1 MLMIDYRELSWW
13 YWLVTALLLSL
24 GLLLDERAFLA
35 AIALT
40 SWQIVHYRLREGA
53 LGAFPVQVRIGY
65 LLLLLLALPV
75 PMQWLF
81 WVPMIGTWA
90 QLVFGYCTMA
100 RLVSL
105 MPWNRTE
112 PFTRG
117 LLWRTFFSAPVRGN
131 ILQGLPPAG
140 QP

>member
-13 YWLVTALLLSL
+13 YWLVTALFLSL
-24 GLLLDERAFLA
+24 GLFGNGEMFLW

-40 SWQIVHYRLREGA
+40 IVQLVHFILREVRVS
-53 LGAFPVQVRIGY
+53 AFPVQVRFCY
-65 LLLLLLALPV
+65 LLLLLLALPR
-75 PMQWLF
+75 PLQWIF
-81 WVPMIGTWA
+81 WIPTIGTWA
-90 QLVFGYCTMA
+90 QLIFGYCTMA

-105 MPWNRTE
+105 FPWNRDE
-112 PFTRG
+112 AFSGR
-117 LLWRTFFSAPVRGN
+117 LLLRTFFSAPVRGN